1 MAFHHLCSNYQ
12 HVYGLL
18 QIIEGALCLNLI
30 TLVDVLMLILS
41 HLVYGIKRILL
52 KGEEKGYGNGRM
64 FEIFIDFFRR
74 YQLSSVS

>member
-30 TLVDVLMLILS
+30 TLVDVLMLTYIVTSSLWNKENS
-41 HLVYGIKRILL
+41 L
-52 KGEEKGYGNGRM
+52 KG
-64 FEIFIDFFRR
+64 RR
-74 YQLSSVS
+74 KRVWKWEDV